1 MAITELKK
9 IAKKEILARSKLLKP
24 LELLGLAL
32 DLLGYLL
39 AIALMKFETLSANL
53 TDRTR

>member
-24 LELLGLAL
+24 LGLCEML
-32 DLLGYLL
+32 
-39 AIALMKFETLSANL
+39 
-53 TDRTR
+53 